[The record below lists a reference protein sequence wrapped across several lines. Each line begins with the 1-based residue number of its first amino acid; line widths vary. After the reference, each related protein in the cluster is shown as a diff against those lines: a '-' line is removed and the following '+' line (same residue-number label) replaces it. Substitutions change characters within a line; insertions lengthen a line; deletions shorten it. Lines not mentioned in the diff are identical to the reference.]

1 MKVCSRIEDIRKY
14 RLAHP
19 SADWGLVPTMGY
31 LHEGHLSL
39 VKRAHQ
45 ENDKVGVSIFVNP
58 AQFNDNAD
66 LEHYPIDLDRDLELL
81 QNVGADIVW
90 VPVSGMV
97 YPEGYQ
103 TIVDVKE
110 LTQSLEGAS
119 RPGHFTGMTTIVT
132 KLFNIFQPL
141 RAYFGQKDI
150 QQALVVKRMT
160 EDLNFNTNIILC
172 PTVREANGLAMSSRN
187 ARLTEDEKVH
197 ASCIY
202 GSLMIAK
209 KLFDEGERD
218 ASVIR
223 REIKDELRFVRVEY
237 LSIGDPQTLKELVH
251 IKKTALVSLAVFIR
265 EIRLIDNIYLGT
277 ES

>member
-81 QNVGADIVW
+81 QNEGADIVW